1 MTLPEW
7 YQNEANASQLAD
19 LLKHPTVVRA
29 LDVVETANTPA
40 FRSGVSPTDL
50 ALVHAFQAGIHHVRR
65 ALITLARPPGEA
77 AEILPE
83 WEGTHVMPAQ
93 EFTPDPTE

>member
-7 YQNEANASQLAD
+7 YQNEANAPQLLDA
-19 LLKHPTVVRA
+19 LNQPVVVKA
-29 LDVVETANTPA
+29 LALIEAANTPA

-65 ALITLARPPGEA
+65 TLLVLTRPP
-77 AEILPE
+77 AEHSSPLPE
-83 WEGTHVMPAQ
+83 WEGGHILPDT
-93 EFTPDPTE
+93 TPEN